1 MGAGTEHLQA
11 LVASYADAIAR
22 IETNTTIPDEELT
35 SAVLM
40 REQVSQILASGSSE
54 LALSVVL
61 PLLDADARLRRKAE
75 TGFNE
80 TAVELLTNLRDAF
93 GPGPRGWWFDI
104 GDLATAQIERRAWL
118 WTALAGLFLTL
129 SVSLTA
135 DVLGRFLKNGPD
147 FFGVLLTIV
156 QASLAVLTGAAFTT
170 AFWRWLDRVA
180 QSKLL
185 GTGPKPVLHAATA
198 FAALAG
204 VIGIYFALPII
215 AIIYNDRGENL
226 RSKGAAAGAIAA
238 FERAVALDPNFAVAQ
253 YNLGSTYEMIHQDD
267 RAISAY
273 QSAVL
278 LDPTL
283 AQAQNNLARL
293 AILDGKRVNA
303 ALEVMD
309 GLVKASKA
317 VGAKPTMDLLYAA
330 YKNRGW
336 AYLTLKYPAAAAN
349 DLRHAIEANRQGAS
363 AYCLLA
369 KAEADDATSA
379 KDKIDEHW
387 RNCIAFAA
395 ADASVLSTWLEEARL
410 QLKGKP

>member
-11 LVASYADAIAR
+11 LIARYADAIAR
-22 IETNTTIPDEELT
+22 IEANTTIPDEELA
-35 SAVLM
+35 SVVLV

-54 LALSVVL
+54 LPLSVVQ
-61 PLLDADARLRRKAE
+61 PLLDTDARLRKKAE
-75 TGFNE
+75 VGFGE

-170 AFWRWLDRVA
+170 AFWRWLDRIA

-185 GTGPKPVLHAATA
+185 GAGPKPVLHAATA

-215 AIIYNDRGENL
+215 AVIYNDRGESL
-226 RSKGAAAGAIAA
+226 RSKGAAARAIAA
-238 FERAVALDPNFAVAQ
+238 FERAVALDPNFAAAQ
-253 YNLGSTYEMIHQDD
+253 YNLGSTYEMIH
-267 RAISAY
+267 
-273 QSAVL
+273 
-278 LDPTL
+278 
-283 AQAQNNLARL
+283 
-293 AILDGKRVNA
+293 
-303 ALEVMD
+303 
-309 GLVKASKA
+309 
-317 VGAKPTMDLLYAA
+317 
-330 YKNRGW
+330 
-336 AYLTLKYPAAAAN
+336 
-349 DLRHAIEANRQGAS
+349 
-363 AYCLLA
+363 
-369 KAEADDATSA
+369 
-379 KDKIDEHW
+379 
-387 RNCIAFAA
+387 
-395 ADASVLSTWLEEARL
+395 
-410 QLKGKP
+410 